1 MRVLAFED
9 GWDIAELLERE
20 GVAIVDLELVQ
31 HWDTLDFLDKIREF
45 APDILLLD
53 HFIPP
58 TKGLEVL
65 RQLNEAVSVDE
76 MQRPELIVGMS
87 SASMA
92 KYEDAQR
99 RCRPWH
105 SEVLTGHSRLLAA
118 SVGLRHPTVY
128 DGRVK

>member
-1 MRVLAFED
+1 MRILAFED

-20 GVAIVDLELVQ
+20 GVAIANLELVQ

-45 APDILLLD
+45 APDVLLLD

-65 RQLNEAVSVDE
+65 RQLNEAVGAGE

-92 KYEDAQR
+92 NMRMLKEGADHGILKYSLATLDFWPR
-99 RCRPWH
+99 R
-105 SEVLTGHSRLLAA
+105 
-118 SVGLRHPTVY
+118 
-128 DGRVK
+128 